1 MSMIDTGSRDNS
13 WLKGVSSAR
22 AAMVACRST
31 TSRRDTMS
39 MIGSFGFARY
49 PCEVCCDGPLVV
61 VVEKNM
67 CSTRREHQFCPAK
80 NSWLSRIKVTT
91 RWTTRWILH
100 ISREPS
106 CPLLLIVERHTAT
119 MPSRS
124 MIKAVHSISQRSAAV
139 LSGSVLHA
147 EG

>member
-1 MSMIDTGSRDNS
+1 MIDTGSRDNS

-80 NSWLSRIKVTT
+80 NSWLARQSRDLRQDGFFTSNSLTPIHQKCNN
-91 RWTTRWILH
+91 ILT
-100 ISREPS
+100 IRCCGVQCST
-106 CPLLLIVERHTAT
+106 V
-119 MPSRS
+119 
-124 MIKAVHSISQRSAAV
+124 SQRSAAV